1 MKPRISGQEA
11 VAAAVEARKRCPIQL
26 QPADP
31 GQPARNTED
40 PTQPMPNAENPTRA
54 TAGTEAVLHGSNEP
68 ARARRAPPRVHKPLP
83 HNDMCTAPTPD
94 LEAHRARLR
103 ETFGNTLSDEFVDV
117 ILGKLVEGLR
127 PSPFDTLEESTLNAG
142 LALIDSMQPKSELEA
157 WLAVQIVA
165 TGFAGMR
172 FLRQSHRNMTEEYID
187 VWGGYALRLFKT
199 QAQLIRTYDRHRSGN
214 SQTVEVR
221 HVHIHSGAQGV
232 VGIVNAGSNVPDR
245 TM

>member
-1 MKPRISGQEA
+1 
-11 VAAAVEARKRCPIQL
+11 
-26 QPADP
+26 
-31 GQPARNTED
+31 
-40 PTQPMPNAENPTRA
+40 
-54 TAGTEAVLHGSNEP
+54 
-68 ARARRAPPRVHKPLP
+68 
-83 HNDMCTAPTPD
+83 
-94 LEAHRARLR
+94 
-103 ETFGNTLSDEFVDV
+103 
-117 ILGKLVEGLR
+117 
-127 PSPFDTLEESTLNAG
+127 
-142 LALIDSMQPKSELEA
+142 MQPKSELEA

-232 VGIVNAGSNVPDR
+232 VGIVNTGSNVPDR